1 MGTTAEPQAAAPQ
14 GDMLNQLLA
23 AGVHFGHQ
31 TRRWNPKMRR
41 FIFAERNGIHIIDL
55 QKTLR
60 QLELAQNLVR
70 ETVARG
76 EQVLFVCT
84 KRQLSAIVKAEAERA
99 GAYSV
104 TERWLGG
111 LLTNWTT
118 VKKQIKKL
126 KELEAGSEAG
136 GDFEN
141 YTKKEQ
147 LMMSRERDKLAKNFS
162 GIKNMG
168 RLPGLMFVVDSKKEH
183 IAVDEARRLGIPVV
197 AIVDTNADPDL
208 ITVPI
213 AGNDDAIRSV
223 ELITKTVSTPSPRRA
238 ARRRAGRTTRSRDH
252 DLLVGARQRARR
264 AWRPR
269 RRPRPRRP
277 GWAGRP
283 GLGRAA
289 RVGRAAL
296 AAMTAR
302 AGRAA
307 AAPVPTPSP
316 PCAAR
321 RRGRGRAG
329 GRCGRRRR
337 RGPGGRHAAE

>member
-1 MGTTAEPQAAAPQ
+1 MASPNLE
-14 GDMLNQLLA
+14 QLLE

-60 QLELAQNLVR
+60 QLELAQKLVR
-70 ETVARG
+70 DVVSRG
-76 EQVLFVCT
+76 EQILFVCT
-84 KRQLSAIVKAEAERA
+84 KRQLAAIVKAEAERA

-111 LLTNWTT
+111 LLTNWAT

-147 LMMSRERDKLAKNFS
+147 LMMARERDKLAKNFS

-223 ELITKTVSTPSPRRA
+223 ELITKTVADTIA
-238 ARRRAGRTTRSRDH
+238 EARREAP
-252 DLLVGARQRARR
+252 ARQDDEDVETTTYSSERGSERAERGGDR
-264 AWRPR
+264 GGDRGGRGGPGGGGGDAGGDRTRRPR
-269 RRPRPRRP
+269 RRRARPDAIAAVRRP
-277 GWAGRP
+277 GAEGE
-283 GLGRAA
+283 
-289 RVGRAAL
+289 
-296 AAMTAR
+296 
-302 AGRAA
+302 
-307 AAPVPTPSP
+307 
-316 PCAAR
+316 
-321 RRGRGRAG
+321 AG
-329 GRCGRRRR
+329 GE
-337 RGPGGRHAAE
+337 GGAEGGAQGGDAGAGDTAAE

>member
-1 MGTTAEPQAAAPQ
+1 MGTTAELQPTSQPS
-14 GDMLNQLLA
+14 GGMLEQLLA

-60 QLELAQNLVR
+60 QLDLAQNLVR

-84 KRQLSAIVKAEAERA
+84 KRQLSAIVKAEAERC

-126 KELEAGSEAG
+126 KDLEAGSESG

-147 LMMSRERDKLAKNFS
+147 LMMARERDKLAKNFS

-223 ELITKTVSTPSPRRA
+223 ELITKTVADTIA
-238 ARRRAGRTTRSRDH
+238 EARREAP
-252 DLLVGARQRARR
+252 ARQDDEEAETTTYSSERGSERADRGDR
-264 AWRPR
+264 GGDRSGRGGEGGGGAGGDRTRRPR
-269 RRPRPRRP
+269 RRRARPDAIAAVRRP
-277 GWAGRP
+277 GAEGETGSESSAADAG
-283 GLGRAA
+283 GD
-289 RVGRAAL
+289 
-296 AAMTAR
+296 
-302 AGRAA
+302 AGPDTGADTG
-307 AAPVPTPSP
+307 AAPDAV
-316 PCAAR
+316 
-321 RRGRGRAG
+321 
-329 GRCGRRRR
+329 
-337 RGPGGRHAAE
+337 AE

>member
-1 MGTTAEPQAAAPQ
+1 
-14 GDMLNQLLA
+14 
-23 AGVHFGHQ
+23 
-31 TRRWNPKMRR
+31 
-41 FIFAERNGIHIIDL
+41 
-55 QKTLR
+55 
-60 QLELAQNLVR
+60 
-70 ETVARG
+70 
-76 EQVLFVCT
+76 
-84 KRQLSAIVKAEAERA
+84 VKAEAERA

-147 LMMSRERDKLAKNFS
+147 LMMSRERDKLAKNLS

-183 IAVDEARRLGIPVV
+183 IAVDEARKLGIPVV

-223 ELITKTVSTPSPRRA
+223 ELITKTIADTIA
-238 ARRRAGRTTRSRDH
+238 EARREAPSRAGRRGGRDD

-277 GWAGRP
+277 RWQGGPGGPGRRQGGQGGGAGRRRP
-283 GLGRAA
+283 HAP
-289 RVGRAAL
+289 
-296 AAMTAR
+296 
-302 AGRAA
+302 
-307 AAPVPTPSP
+307 AAPP
-316 PCAAR
+316 PRASRRDRRRAPPG
-321 RRGRGRAG
+321 RRGRGRGAEGGADAG
-329 GRCGRRRR
+329 ADAAPATTAAGDPRRREPPRVSARAR
-337 RGPGGRHAAE
+337 RWR